1 VAQASLRQRGGDIQR
16 SQIGPA
22 LLTSKTAKL
31 AELAVVFL
39 VPFTLILGLQSL
51 VGDSLFASQALVW
64 VANVLMLV
72 LIWLGLQLRG
82 HGWGELGLSFHP
94 GPLRSVIRAIGLS
107 ILVFVGAVAAFVV
120 GAIVA
125 ANLVGIPEGADLTG
139 YNYMQGNLPMLLLAL
154 GGAYVVSSFGE
165 EVVYR
170 GFLIHRLVELSPG
183 KPRWWLAVILSGLV
197 FGLAHYAWGMAG
209 VIQTTFMGVA
219 LGAAYLK
226 LGKNLWITV
235 LAHAYMDTILFVQ
248 MYLAT

>member
-1 VAQASLRQRGGDIQR
+1 
-16 SQIGPA
+16 
-22 LLTSKTAKL
+22 
-31 AELAVVFL
+31 VVFL
-39 VPFTLILGLQSL
+39 VPLTLILGLHSL
-51 VGDSLFASQALVW
+51 VGDDPFASQALVW

-72 LIWLGLQLRG
+72 LIWLGLRLRG
-82 HGWGELGLSFHP
+82 RSLSDFGLSFHAG
-94 GPLRSVIRAIGLS
+94 GPRSWIRAVALS
-107 ILVFVGAVAAFVV
+107 VLVFVGAVAAFVV

-125 ANLVGIPEGADLTG
+125 ANLVGIPEEADLTG
-139 YNYMQGNLPMLLLAL
+139 YNYMQGNLPLLLLAL

-183 KPRWWLAVILSGLV
+183 TSKWGLAVLLSGLL
-197 FGLAHYAWGMAG
+197 FGLAHYAWGPVG

-226 LGKNLWITV
+226 SGKNLWIMV

-248 MYLAT
+248 MYLGQ